1 MTAIAILLGPIGRW
15 LGILLVIASLLG
27 GAYLKGRTD
36 QRYVDDQ
43 AHLAELAKLSAETL
57 EREQAAGK
65 LAADVAAAHGAAV
78 QQIQRDNDALRG
90 QIRVAKLSA
99 TITPKEASN
108 DPKKKDTPAA
118 PQLVDVDDLV
128 FGPDYLR
135 LWNAAYGPAGQVVP
149 GARQP
154 GGGVPA
160 PGTAPAGPPRWDQSA
175 RDSGPPHRR
184 SGRLP
189 DLQRPG
195 GRVDSL
201 VLRVAE
207 VMAGR

>member
-1 MTAIAILLGPIGRW
+1 MIAFLIGPIGRW
-15 LGILLVIASLLG
+15 VGIALLLASVIG
-27 GAYLKGRTD
+27 GVYLKGRVD
-36 QRYVDDQ
+36 QRHADNQ
-43 AHLAELAKLSAETL
+43 THLAELAKLSAETL

-78 QQIQRDNDALRG
+78 QQIQRDNDILRG
-90 QIRVAKLSA
+90 QIRTARLTA
-99 TITPKEASN
+99 TVTPKEAAN
-108 DPKKKDTPAA
+108 DPAKKDTQAG

-128 FGPDYLR
+128 FGLDYLG
-135 LWNAAYGPAGQVVP
+135 LWNRAYGPAGQVVP

-175 RDSGPPHRR
+175 RDSRPAR
-184 SGRLP
+184 GRPGGLP

-195 GRVDSL
+195 GRLDAL
-201 VLRVAE
+201 VLRASE
-207 VMAGR
+207 VMASR